1 MHAATQN
8 QGESYREDRGVRAG
22 QAAPK
27 AAHLGAS
34 GGRRGVRLRGGGI
47 DGRVLRWRATCLH
60 TSPRRCKRRANVL
73 SSVSIVTL
81 RRVSRLRREAG
92 RGSGV
97 RRYSSSNSGRRR
109 GESGAILRRQA
120 SARLGGRALLGL
132 ALAVGRVG
140 VVAKL
145 AASERRVSGE
155 ARQSV
160 LQKSEESGG
169 SAPATPP
176 RHFPRRPRA
185 PASPGTTASGK
196 RRRDQRHEASGQC
209 KQHATPSTRVWGRAL
224 VNMRGG
230 KPAASSPSNLK
241 SHATCSRGKEAKK
254 RVSGACRGRRV
265 EQRPLRREGACARG
279 RGRDAPQAERRP
291 RGRSTTAPWTACPP
305 TRSGQRVRRRL
316 RQRRCARAWA
326 EATARGPT
334 AEQAA
339 PTCRLK
345 R

>member
-1 MHAATQN
+1 VRNSTRRTSWQMHAATQN

-60 TSPRRCKRRANVL
+60 ISPRRCKRRANVL

-81 RRVSRLRREAG
+81 RRVSRLRRGAG

-209 KQHATPSTRVWGRAL
+209 KQHATPDEYSCLGARLGE
-224 VNMRGG
+224 
-230 KPAASSPSNLK
+230 
-241 SHATCSRGKEAKK
+241 HA
-254 RVSGACRGRRV
+254 RR
-265 EQRPLRREGACARG
+265 
-279 RGRDAPQAERRP
+279 QA
-291 RGRSTTAPWTACPP
+291 
-305 TRSGQRVRRRL
+305 RRL
-316 RQRRCARAWA
+316 VAVKLEVPRHLLARKRGEEARQRRVQRA
-326 EATARGPT
+326 ARGT
-334 AEQAA
+334 EAFAA
-339 PTCRLK
+339 GRGLRSRPREG
-345 R
+345 RASSRAPAARP